1 MKHKQKIDEN
11 ILRIKE
17 LISEQLGSGFNCEA
31 DPTSPSGYS
40 CVANQFGAGQFAT
53 LAACQASGC
62 ETPVVTGCE
71 GAPTL
76 NCYFCLHYPG
86 GHCVSFQD
94 YYTYGSG
101 APGMNPSQ
109 AFLNSQVVSDP
120 GQPGV
125 YLSHQGGP
133 IYDTEAECIQQSGCD
148 PSHFANSNSSSVVG
162 NLTPG
167 CKLDTALNYDMY
179 ADGCEDMDGVVDTDN
194 IDCCDFKQG
203 GGVKPG
209 WKDKKYKDKKHN
221 NYYSDYD
228 REIDSRKDKYRKR
241 RR

>member
-1 MKHKQKIDEN
+1 MKNKQKINEN
-11 ILRIKE
+11 ITRIKE
-17 LISEQLGSGFNCEA
+17 LISEQLGTGFNCEV

-40 CVANQFGAGQFAT
+40 CIANQFGVGQFAT
-53 LAACQASGC
+53 HAACITSGC

-86 GHCVSFQD
+86 GHCTSFQD

-109 AFLNSQVVSDP
+109 AFLNSQVVSHP
-120 GQPGV
+120 SQPGV

-148 PSHFANSNSSSVVG
+148 PSNFTNSNSSSAVG
-162 NLTPG
+162 NLIPG
-167 CKLDTALNYDMY
+167 CKLATALNYDMY
-179 ADGCEDMDGVVDTDN
+179 ADGCEDMDGVVDTNN
-194 IDCCDFKQG
+194 IDCCMVNPG
-203 GGVKPG
+203 GGIKPD
-209 WKDKKYKDKKHN
+209 WKDKKYKDYK
-221 NYYSDYD
+221 SYD
-228 REIDSRKDKYRKR
+228 REIDVERKPTKDEYRKR